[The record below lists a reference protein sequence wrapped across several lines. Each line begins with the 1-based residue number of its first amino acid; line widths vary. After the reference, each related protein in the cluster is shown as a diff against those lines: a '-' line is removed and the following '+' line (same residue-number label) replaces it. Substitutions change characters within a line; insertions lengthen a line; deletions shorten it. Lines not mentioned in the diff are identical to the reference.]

1 MSQFRRLLKAAKV
14 TATQLSEAMGMP
26 IRTLTHNYNSGRI
39 PYALVYKIHK
49 VTGTP
54 MDEVVPPALADSWL
68 YLFDEQT
75 RTNLPRGVEAQGRIK
90 TRKERVTS
98 WEQDGPPKRK
108 KKDVPRETPKEET
121 VPEQAYTP
129 VEADKP
135 KIISTSTKPISNKK
149 SIADLM
155 KQTPAPEPSD
165 EGAPDFSKIDDSL
178 FNTSAD
184 QKAGR

>member
-1 MSQFRRLLKAAKV
+1 M
-14 TATQLSEAMGMP
+14 E
-26 IRTLTHNYNSGRI
+26 
-39 PYALVYKIHK
+39 
-49 VTGTP
+49 
-54 MDEVVPPALADSWL
+54 EVVPPALADSWL
-68 YLFDEQT
+68 FLFDEQT
-75 RTNLPRGVEAQGRIK
+75 RTNLPRGVEAQGRIRK
-90 TRKERVTS
+90 RKERVVKWAEPEKEST
-98 WEQDGPPKRK
+98 PK
-108 KKDVPRETPKEET
+108 KKDVPRET
-121 VPEQAYTP
+121 AYTP